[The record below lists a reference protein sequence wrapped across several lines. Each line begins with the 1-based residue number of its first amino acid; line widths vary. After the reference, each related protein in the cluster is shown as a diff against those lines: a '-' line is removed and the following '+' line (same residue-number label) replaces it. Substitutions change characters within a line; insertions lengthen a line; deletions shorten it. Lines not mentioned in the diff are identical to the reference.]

1 MTHRDAIVIGAGI
14 VGAACAAEL
23 AHAGLRVTLLEQA
36 QPGTDATA
44 AGMGHIVVMDDSPAQ
59 LALTQLS
66 RQLWDTLA
74 PSLPDA
80 VEFDRCGTVWIA
92 QDEEEMA
99 EVHRKHATYGAA
111 GVETEI
117 LDAAALHAAEPNL
130 AAGLAGGLLV
140 PGDAVLYPPAA
151 ARCLVER
158 AVAKGAAFLAETPVA
173 SAQNHTVILRDG
185 SGLHADV
192 IVNAAGASAGQLTP
206 DLPIRKRKGHL
217 VITDRYP
224 GFCRHQLIEL
234 GYLKSAHSVSADSVA
249 FNLQPRRTGQMLLG
263 SSRQFTDDSSAV
275 DARIVQTMIER
286 AERYAPNIGAL
297 SALRVWTGFRAA
309 TPDKLPLIG
318 PSLADASVWLATGHE
333 GLGITTSLAT
343 ARLLADQILGRPS
356 SIAVEPCLPARF
368 QNAQGAAAHD

>member
-1 MTHRDAIVIGAGI
+1 
-14 VGAACAAEL
+14 
-23 AHAGLRVTLLEQA
+23 
-36 QPGTDATA
+36 
-44 AGMGHIVVMDDSPAQ
+44 MGHIVVMDDSPAQ
-59 LALTQLS
+59 LALTLLS
-66 RQLWDTLA
+66 RQLWDQLA
-74 PSLPDA
+74 PSLPDT

-99 EVHRKHATYGAA
+99 EVHRKHAAYSAA

-130 AAGLAGGLLV
+130 AAGLAGALLV
-140 PGDAVLYPPAA
+140 PGDAVLYPPVAA
-151 ARCLVER
+151 GFLVER
-158 AVAKGAAFLAETPVA
+158 AVASGATFYAETPVA
-173 SAQNHTVILRDG
+173 AAQNHTVTLHDG
-185 SGLHADV
+185 SSLHADV

-206 DLPIRKRKGHL
+206 GLSIRKRKGHL

-263 SSRQFTDDSSAV
+263 SSRQFTDESSAV
-275 DARIVQTMIER
+275 DGRIVQAMIER

-356 SIAVEPCLPARF
+356 PIAIEPYLPARF
-368 QNAQGAAAHD
+368 QNVQGAATHD